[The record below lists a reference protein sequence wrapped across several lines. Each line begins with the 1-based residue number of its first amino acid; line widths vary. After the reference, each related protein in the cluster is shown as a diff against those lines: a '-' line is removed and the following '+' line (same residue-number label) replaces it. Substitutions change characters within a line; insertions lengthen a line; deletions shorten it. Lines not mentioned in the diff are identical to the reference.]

1 MTDPAVEAAQRAWRA
16 WDDDVDEKLA
26 IASAREM
33 ARPIR
38 EKHQEW
44 VRRCYGQSPE
54 VDNLL
59 DELAPLIYPTEEP
72 SR

>member
-1 MTDPAVEAAQRAWRA
+1 MADPTVAAAQRAWRT

-44 VRRCYGQSPE
+44 VRRYYAQSPE
-54 VDNLL
+54 AANLL
-59 DELAPLIYPTEEP
+59 DELAKLIYTTEELE
-72 SR
+72 R